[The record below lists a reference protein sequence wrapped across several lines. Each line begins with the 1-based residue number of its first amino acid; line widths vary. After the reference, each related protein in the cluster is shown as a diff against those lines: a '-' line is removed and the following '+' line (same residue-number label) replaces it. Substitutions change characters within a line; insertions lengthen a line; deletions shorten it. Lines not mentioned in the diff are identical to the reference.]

1 MEKAQLGIRI
11 DKKLHKQYLI
21 HAMTNDVTLTDW
33 VKNALEN
40 QFKRD
45 KLNKK

>member
-1 MEKAQLGIRI
+1 MEQAQLGIRI
-11 DKKLHKQYLI
+11 YKKLHKQYLI
-21 HAMTNDVTLTDW
+21 HALTNDITLTDW

-45 KLNKK
+45 KLKKK